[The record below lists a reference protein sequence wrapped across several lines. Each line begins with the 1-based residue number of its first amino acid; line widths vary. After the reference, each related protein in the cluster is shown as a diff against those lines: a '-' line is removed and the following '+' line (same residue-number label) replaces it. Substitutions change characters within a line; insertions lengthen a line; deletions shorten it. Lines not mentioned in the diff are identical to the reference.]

1 MTWRGWRAWQADV
14 VPSTTAPARTLPAP
28 VARRASLAVL
38 LVATVAFVVVASL
51 LVPWEWVPGGRPAT
65 VRPDELLTPE
75 QVERAEA
82 FATVQRWIGWGN
94 LALSLLVALGLGLTR
109 TGSRLVARLRGP
121 WRWRV
126 VLGSLGVVLAGAVAT
141 LPLRLVA
148 RARAVEAGLSTQALP
163 GWLRDWGV
171 STAVSWVYAAVVV
184 LLVVG
189 LARRLPR
196 TWPAAFGLS
205 AATLVVA
212 GSWAYPV
219 VVEPLFNSF
228 EPLPAGEL
236 RSQVMTL
243 AEQEGVPVSEV
254 LVADASRRT
263 TTLNAWVSGLGSTR
277 RVVLYDTLV
286 DDVPRREALVIV
298 AHELAHARE
307 HDVALGTGLGA
318 LGVGAGAGALGLLL
332 GWGGLLRRAG
342 AAGAA
347 SPEVV
352 PLVLA
357 LVAIGTLL
365 ASPVENTVSR
375 AIEARADRVALEFTQ
390 DPEAFEAMQVRL
402 AARSLADPRPP
413 TWSQLWFG
421 SHPTLVQR
429 VGIARAVEPR

>member
-1 MTWRGWRAWQADV
+1 MPT
-14 VPSTTAPARTLPAP
+14 TTAPAPARAVPGSRRTA
-28 VARRASLAVL
+28 LAVL
-38 LVATVAFVVVASL
+38 VVATVAFVVVAGL
-51 LVPWEWVPGGRPAT
+51 LVPWQWVPGGRPAT
-65 VRPDELLTPE
+65 VRPEELLTPD

-94 LALSLLVALGLGLTR
+94 LVLSLVVALALGLTR
-109 TGSRLVARLRGP
+109 AGSRLVGHLRGP
-121 WRWRV
+121 WWWRV
-126 VLGSLGVVLAGAVAT
+126 ALGSFLVVVAGAVAT

-148 RARAVEAGLSTQALP
+148 RGRAVEAGLSTQALG
-163 GWLRDWGV
+163 GWLRDWAV
-171 STAVSWVYAAVVV
+171 STTVSWVYAAAVV

-196 TWPAAFGLS
+196 AWPAAFGAV
-205 AATLVVA
+205 AATLVVL

-219 VVEPLFNSF
+219 VVEPLFSSF

-236 RSQVMTL
+236 RSQVVAL
-243 AEQEGVPVSEV
+243 ADEEGVPVSQV

-286 DDVPRREALVIV
+286 DEVPRREALVIV

-307 HDVALGTGLGA
+307 HDVALGTSLGA

-342 AAGAA
+342 APGAA
-347 SPEVV
+347 HPEVV

-357 LVAIGTLL
+357 LVAVGTLL

-375 AIEARADRVALEFTQ
+375 AIEARADRVALELTR

-429 VGIARAVEPR
+429 VGIARAVEQR